1 MATPA
6 TTQTKTR
13 KKTIDEA
20 DVASRRVLMRV
31 DFNVPLDDQGAITD
45 DRRIRLALPTIRSV
59 VERGGRLIL
68 MSHLGRPKGAGP
80 EPKFSLQPAAARL
93 GELLGDVPVRFVPGD
108 CAGAEAAEAVGALDD
123 GQVVLLDN
131 LRFSAGEKKGDPDF
145 ASKLAA
151 FGDLF
156 CHEAFG
162 TAHRND
168 ASVVAVPQAMGDKPR
183 VAGFLLQKEL
193 HYLSAALADPKRPFV
208 AVLGGAKVSDKLG
221 ALRNLMGKVD
231 TILVGGAMAYTYI
244 KALGHGVGTSLVEPD
259 MVKTAKEIIDE
270 AAASP
275 TDMILP
281 HDHVCGKQMAHVTP
295 VKVYKSSIEADWM
308 GLDLGPETVAQ
319 YIELIHQA
327 GTIVWNGPV
336 GVFETPPFDVGSRL
350 VAVAMAGATGLG
362 AVTIVGG
369 GDTAAA
375 AEAFGLADRFSHIS
389 TGGGASLQMLEG
401 RPMQSVD
408 LLDEA

>member
-1 MATPA
+1 MPSPA
-6 TTQTKTR
+6 TTQTTKA
-13 KKTIDEA
+13 KKSIEHV
-20 DVASRRVLMRV
+20 DVAGKRVLMRV
-31 DFNVPLDDQGAITD
+31 DFNVPLDDEAAITD
-45 DRRIRLALPTIRSV
+45 DRRIRLALATIQSV
-59 VERGGRLIL
+59 TKRRGRLIL
-68 MSHLGRPKGAGP
+68 MSHLGRPKGTGP
-80 EPKFSLQPAAARL
+80 EPKFSLEPAAARL
-93 GELLGDVPVRFVPGD
+93 AELLGDVPVRFVPGD
-108 CAGAEAAEAVGALDD
+108 CAGAEAAEAVRALAD
-123 GQVVLLDN
+123 GQVVVLDN
-131 LRFSAGEKKGDPDF
+131 LRFSAGEKKGDAEF
-145 ASKLAA
+145 AAKLASY
-151 FGDLF
+151 GDIF

-162 TAHRND
+162 TAHRTD
-168 ASVVAVPQAMGDKPR
+168 ASVMAVPQAMAGKPK

-193 HYLSAALADPKRPFV
+193 HFLAETLADPQRPFI

-221 ALRNLMGKVD
+221 ALHNLMGKVD

-259 MVKTAKEIIDE
+259 MLKTAHEIIQE

-281 HDHVCGKQMAHVTP
+281 HDHICGKQMAHVTP
-295 VKVYKSSIEADWM
+295 VKVFETSIDDGWM

-319 YIELIHQA
+319 YIEQVHKA
-327 GTIVWNGPV
+327 KTIVWNGPV

-350 VAVAMAGATGLG
+350 IAVAMAGATGLG

-375 AEAFGLADRFSHIS
+375 ADAFGLADRFSHIS

-401 RPMQSVD
+401 RPLESVG

>member
-1 MATPA
+1 MPSPT
-6 TTQTKTR
+6 TTQTKKR
-13 KKTIDEA
+13 KKMIEQV
-20 DVASRRVLMRV
+20 DVTGKRVLMRV
-31 DFNVPLDDQGAITD
+31 DFNVPLDEQRTITD
-45 DRRIRLALPTIRSV
+45 DRRIRLALPSIRSV
-59 VERGGRLIL
+59 IDRGGRLIL

-80 EPKFSLQPAAARL
+80 EPKFSLEPAATRL
-93 GELLGDVPVRFVPGD
+93 AELLGEVSVRFIPGD
-108 CAGAEAAEAVGALDD
+108 CAGAEAAAGVQQLAD
-123 GQVVLLDN
+123 GQIVVLDN

-145 ASKLAA
+145 AAKLAA
-151 FGDLF
+151 FGDVF

-162 TAHRND
+162 TSHRND
-168 ASVVAVPQAMGDKPR
+168 ASVVAVPQAMTGKPR

-193 HYLSAALADPKRPFV
+193 HYLSAALADPKRPFF

-221 ALRNLMGKVD
+221 ALHNLMGKVD

-244 KALGHGVGTSLVEPD
+244 KALGHEVGKSLVELD

-270 AAASP
+270 AAIST

-281 HDHVCGKQMAHVTP
+281 HDHICGREMAHVTP
-295 VKVYKSSIEADWM
+295 IKVFKTSIDEGWM

-319 YIELIHQA
+319 YIELLHQA

-350 VAVAMAGATGLG
+350 IAVSMAGATGLG

-375 AEAFGLADRFSHIS
+375 AEAFGLSDRFSHIS

-401 RPMQSVD
+401 RPMESVN

>member
-1 MATPA
+1 
-6 TTQTKTR
+6 
-13 KKTIDEA
+13 TIEQA
-20 DVASRRVLMRV
+20 DVASKRVLMRV
-31 DFNVPLDDQGAITD
+31 DFNVPLDEKGVITD
-45 DRRIRLALPTIRSV
+45 DRRIRLALPTIQSV
-59 VERGGRLIL
+59 INRRGRLIL
-68 MSHLGRPKGAGP
+68 MSHLGRPKGNGP
-80 EPKFSLQPAAARL
+80 EPKFSLQPAASRL
-93 GELLGDVPVRFVPGD
+93 AELLGDVPVHFVPGD
-108 CAGAEAAEAVGALDD
+108 CAGAEAAEAVRQLAD

-131 LRFSAGEKKGDPDF
+131 LRFSAGEKKGDPEF

-162 TAHRND
+162 TAHRTD
-168 ASVVAVPQAMGDKPR
+168 ASVVAVPQAMVGKPK

-193 HYLSAALADPKRPFV
+193 HYLSEALADPQRPFV

-244 KALGHGVGTSLVEPD
+244 KALGHEVGTSLVELD
-259 MVKTAKEIIDE
+259 RVKTAKEIIDE
-270 AAASP
+270 AAVSP

-281 HDHVCGKQMAHVTP
+281 HDHICGKQMAHVTP
-295 VKVYKSSIEADWM
+295 VKVFKTSIEADWM

-319 YIELIHQA
+319 YVELIHQA
-327 GTIVWNGPV
+327 KTIVWNGPV

-401 RPMQSVD
+401 RPMESVD

>member
-6 TTQTKTR
+6 TTAGTTA
-13 KKTIDEA
+13 KKTIEQV
-20 DVASRRVLMRV
+20 DVSGRRVLMRV

-59 VERGGRLIL
+59 IERRGRLIL
-68 MSHLGRPKGAGP
+68 MSHLGRPKGVGP
-80 EPKFSLQPAAARL
+80 EPGLSLEPAAARL
-93 GELLGDVPVRFVPGD
+93 AALLGDVPVRFVPGD
-108 CAGAEAAEAVGALDD
+108 CAGAEATDAVRQLGD
-123 GQVVLLDN
+123 GQVVVLDN
-131 LRFSAGEKKGDPDF
+131 LRFSAGEKKGDADF
-145 ASKLAA
+145 AAKLAA
-151 FGDLF
+151 FGDVF

-162 TAHRND
+162 TAHRTD
-168 ASVVAVPQAMGDKPR
+168 ASVVAVPLAMTGKPK
-183 VAGFLLQKEL
+183 VAGYLLQKEL
-193 HYLSAALADPKRPFV
+193 HYLSEALAEPRRPFI

-221 ALRNLMGKVD
+221 ALHNLMGKVD

-244 KALGHGVGTSLVEPD
+244 KALGHGVGNSLVEED

-281 HDHVCGKQMAHVTP
+281 HDHICGKQMARVTP
-295 VKVYKSSIEADWM
+295 VKVFTTSIEDGWM

-319 YIELIHQA
+319 YIGLVQQA
-327 GTIVWNGPV
+327 QTIVWNGPV
-336 GVFETPPFDVGSRL
+336 GVFETPPFDIGSRL
-350 VAVAMAGATGLG
+350 IAVAMAGATGLG

-375 AEAFGLADRFSHIS
+375 AEAFGLADRFSHVS

-401 RPMQSVD
+401 RPLESVG
-408 LLDEA
+408 LLDDQ

>member
-6 TTQTKTR
+6 TTQTTTK
-13 KKTIDEA
+13 KKTIEQV
-20 DVASRRVLMRV
+20 DVAGKRVLMRV
-31 DFNVPLDDQGAITD
+31 DFNVPLDEKGVITD
-45 DRRIRLALPTIRSV
+45 DRRIRLALPSIRSV
-59 VERGGRLIL
+59 IERRGGLIL

-80 EPKFSLQPAAARL
+80 EPKFSLEPAAARL
-93 GELLGDVPVRFVPGD
+93 RELLGDVSVRFIPGD
-108 CAGAEAAEAVGALDD
+108 CAGAEAAEAVRQLGD
-123 GQVVLLDN
+123 GQVVVLDN
-131 LRFSAGEKKGDPDF
+131 LRFSAGEKKGDPGF

-151 FGDLF
+151 FGDVF

-162 TAHRND
+162 TAHRTD
-168 ASVVAVPQAMGDKPR
+168 ASVVAVPKAMGPKPK

-193 HYLSAALADPKRPFV
+193 HYLAETLADPKRPFI

-221 ALRNLMGKVD
+221 ALHNLMGKVD

-244 KALGHGVGTSLVEPD
+244 KALGHEVGNSLVEPD
-259 MVKTAKEIIDE
+259 MVKTAKEIIEE

-275 TDMILP
+275 TDLILP
-281 HDHVCGKQMAHVTP
+281 HDHICGKQMAHVTP
-295 VKVYKSSIEADWM
+295 VKVFKTSIDEGWM

-319 YIELIHQA
+319 YIGLLHRA

-350 VAVAMAGATGLG
+350 IADSMAGATGLG
-362 AVTIVGG
+362 AVTIIGG

-375 AEAFGLADRFSHIS
+375 AEAFGLNDRFSHIS

-401 RPMQSVD
+401 RPMESVN